1 MVDIECINRAAAAHR
16 AAVAHLLESHQKLVE
31 PLIQAQTSTSIHY
44 AASSLHHAYVGL
56 VSIAAGRITDLE
68 RLRALYESEEPIFCS
83 ARENLTH
90 RLARHIDWAIQL
102 ESGCNPPS
110 PDGLICPEP
119 MDSEIDL
126 VALYQLLDI
135 RHCETPSFDL
145 NIRGN
150 PLPPFDESP
159 DLILSSLPDSLREP
173 ASNLFSVL
181 DAENDAQH
189 NRKVLASLIR
199 ALSLDPLGV
208 CPLPGLHSDAILPL
222 VLVW

>member
-31 PLIQAQTSTSIHY
+31 PLIQARRVPRFTIQHHHSIMHMQ
-44 AASSLHHAYVGL
+44 VWL
-56 VSIAAGRITDLE
+56 VSLWSHHGIE
-68 RLRALYESEEPIFCS
+68 RLRELYESEEPIFCS

-102 ESGCNPPS
+102 ESGCNSPS

-135 RHCETPSFDL
+135 RHCETPSFDF

-159 DLILSSLPDSLREP
+159 D
-173 ASNLFSVL
+173 
-181 DAENDAQH
+181 
-189 NRKVLASLIR
+189 
-199 ALSLDPLGV
+199 
-208 CPLPGLHSDAILPL
+208 
-222 VLVW
+222 